1 MNLQQL
7 QGLILPLGF
16 LLVFYVMAIRPQKK
30 KEKQVMEMRNALR
43 AGDEIIT
50 IGGIYGKVLRA
61 KEDVLTIEVGNTKTR
76 LDITRWAVGSV
87 VNKNE
92 SKNSKK
98 NEVVEEDKTDEE

>member
-1 MNLQQL
+1 MNWQQY
-7 QGLILPLGF
+7 QGLILPFGF
-16 LLVFYVMAIRPQKK
+16 LLIFYLFAIRPQKK
-30 KEKQVMEMRNALR
+30 KEQQIKAMRDALR

-98 NEVVEEDKTDEE
+98 NDVVEEDKTDEE